1 MWKLNSVLLNNQWVT
16 EEIKV
21 EIKKKI
27 ETRGYKNLRNTMKA
41 VLRGKFIATQPYFR
55 KEEKSQINNLTIHL

>member
-1 MWKLNSVLLNNQWVT
+1 MLLNNQRVT

-21 EIKKKI
+21 EIKKKKI

>member
-16 EEIKV
+16 EEIKL
-21 EIKKKI
+21 EIKKKKK
-27 ETRGYKNLRNTMKA
+27 TRGYKNLRNTTKA

-55 KEEKSQINNLTIHL
+55 KEKKSQTT